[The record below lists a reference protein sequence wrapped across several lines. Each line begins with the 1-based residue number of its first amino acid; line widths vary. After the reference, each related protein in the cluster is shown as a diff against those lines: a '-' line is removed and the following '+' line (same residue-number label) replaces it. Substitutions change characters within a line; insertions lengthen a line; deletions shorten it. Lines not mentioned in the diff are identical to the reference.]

1 MEDKMISMFLFS
13 LILTFLLVRIGAHYL
28 HDKKNYNTKKEK
40 SRTITF
46 WLRRKTGYNIHHIHI
61 GILMLLTI
69 LPLIIFKEIS
79 IVLIGALGTS
89 LSLIADQTLPLF
101 NKNIGYFDNK
111 NLISAIFL
119 HILIIII
126 ALISKIS

>member
-1 MEDKMISMFLFS
+1 MENKMINIFLFS
-13 LILTFLLVRIGAHYL
+13 LLLTFLLVRMGAHYL

-61 GILMLLTI
+61 GLLMILII
-69 LPLIIFKEIS
+69 LPLIIFKELT
-79 IVLIGALGTS
+79 IVLIGALGVS

-101 NKNIGYFDNK
+101 SKNISYFDKK
-111 NLISAIFL
+111 NLIAATLL
-119 HILIIII
+119 HLLIITI